1 MTRWEAKEI
10 SRNFVVEWNGKP
22 VKRIKKSFNTARI
35 IAGLDDNVTPHVL
48 RHTAATWL
56 MQNGVDLWEAAGYL
70 GMSVETLERT
80 YGHHHPH
87 YLANA
92 RDAIARQNTD
102 SYLRT
107 EDERSFSG
115 VMKKDKFSRKVGW
128 FGTRGS
134 QVQILPLRPGCLP
147 LPDRGGKAPH
157 ATASRRRTPTPGR
170 SRKPLPARFL
180 RGQALE
186 GPAARQATFCAKNN
200 GKVNAARKAALSPPL
215 RSARIGAG
223 FDEKTNNSLRPCRR
237 SLPSIAALTS
247 TMALPKRSRRASAAS
262 SPTIPAPTPSS
273 APIPIWSGPARSPSS
288 IRALWTSST

>member
-1 MTRWEAKEI
+1 VLRLWQRYSPIPCKIPKREVASRDKGYVDLSNGPFYRQPSGSKATRKRAPTIPLPSRLIAHIKRWEAKEI

-115 VMKKDKFSRKVGW
+115 VMKKDKFSRKVG
-128 FGTRGS
+128 
-134 QVQILPLRPGCLP
+134 
-147 LPDRGGKAPH
+147 
-157 ATASRRRTPTPGR
+157 
-170 SRKPLPARFL
+170 
-180 RGQALE
+180 
-186 GPAARQATFCAKNN
+186 
-200 GKVNAARKAALSPPL
+200 
-215 RSARIGAG
+215 
-223 FDEKTNNSLRPCRR
+223 
-237 SLPSIAALTS
+237 
-247 TMALPKRSRRASAAS
+247 
-262 SPTIPAPTPSS
+262 
-273 APIPIWSGPARSPSS
+273 
-288 IRALWTSST
+288 